1 MATVTESQGPPKITS
16 DQFFALA
23 EAGVFDNDQ
32 RVFLWDGRI
41 IAKMAKTVPHAMT
54 AVRIADLIR
63 PRLPQGWFICP
74 EGPIQL
80 GRWNA
85 PLPDVAVVRGTT
97 ETYQDKNH
105 HPSAED
111 LGLVVEVSF
120 TSLARDLGIRSEQ
133 FATANVPVYWVA
145 DIQGRRIIEHREP
158 QIVDGIGNYASVKIY
173 GHTDEIDVILD
184 GQSIAKLPIAAML
197 R

>member
-23 EAGVFDNDQ
+23 EAGVFDNEE

-97 ETYQDKNH
+97 EIYQDENH

-145 DIQGRRIIEHREP
+145 DIQGRRMIEHREP
-158 QIVDGIGNYASVKIY
+158 QIVDGIRKYASVKIY
-173 GHTDEIDVILD
+173 GHTDEIDLILD
-184 GQSIAKLPIAAML
+184 GQSIAKIPIAGML

>member
-23 EAGVFDNDQ
+23 EAGVFDVEQ

-80 GRWNA
+80 GRWDA

-97 ETYQDKNH
+97 EIYQDENH

-111 LGLVVEVSF
+111 LGLVVEVAF
-120 TSLARDLGIRSEQ
+120 TSLARDLGIRTEQ

-145 DIQGRRIIEHREP
+145 DIQGRRMIEHREP
-158 QIVDGIGNYASVKIY
+158 QIVDGISIYASVKIY
-173 GHTDEIDVILD
+173 GHTDEIDLILD
-184 GQSIAKLPIAAML
+184 GQSTAKLPIAAML

>member
-23 EAGVFDNDQ
+23 EAGVFDDEQ

-97 ETYQDKNH
+97 EIYEDENH

-133 FATANVPVYWVA
+133 FATANIPVYWVA
-145 DIQGRRIIEHREP
+145 DIQGRRMIEHREP
-158 QIVDGIGNYASVKIY
+158 QIVDGISSYASVKIY
-173 GHTDEIDVILD
+173 GHTDEIDLILD
-184 GQSIAKLPIAAML
+184 GQSIAKIPIAGML